1 MVPRHRCP
9 PHGQL
14 TGAVVEVPRRVPPGP
29 RCPLALL
36 LGSGTPL
43 LLMLLLPGV
52 GGAKSPSCHE
62 VRTSFQIRQIGP
74 LKLVP
79 EVPAAESDLQIC
91 HLTAPTC
98 CTKKMEEF
106 YQAAVR
112 RELVQGIRSLNFE
125 LKFLIVDHITEFQ
138 EAFES
143 LVRFA
148 VNHTNSLFESAY
160 RGMAREAVEP
170 VKELFTDVSLYIL
183 GAETTVGNAALR
195 FFDSLFPLVYSR
207 LINPGIIDLSEEYT
221 ECLRLTRQDIN
232 PFGQFYKEMIAELS
246 KSLWASRVL
255 SQALNMGIEVINLT
269 EHLTITK
276 ECSRALVKMQYC
288 PHCQGLTLIRPCV
301 GYCLN
306 VMRGCMA
313 SVAELDSHWRDYIS
327 TLEYLSNEI
336 AGSHGLEQALL
347 GIQSVVNEA
356 ILYAQLNGPQLSAT
370 VDKVCGHPEERAV
383 KSSPDIMLQRE
394 EEAASESLAPAHSYS
409 STINKKRREF
419 ISSIKRLRTFY
430 ASIAERLCDGDLV
443 VRDSSTC
450 WNGQDVVESYT
461 NRVVSNGL
469 KAQINNP
476 EMKVRGP
483 DILVTNM
490 IDKLHYFTQIGPQK
504 KKTKLEKLSST
515 EDGSGDERS
524 EAEENSG
531 DCDDED
537 GCQGSGDKVHR
548 TDSKTGRKAHEDDI
562 NEQVA
567 IVNKADNPTRN
578 TTTKSTAKHKIP
590 GNNSYRVSSSSVFM
604 ITVLVC
610 FFQYLG

>member
-1 MVPRHRCP
+1 MVPTLQCLQR
-9 PHGQL
+9 GLL
-14 TGAVVEVPRRVPPGP
+14 TGDLVGGPKRVPSGL
-29 RCPLALL
+29 RSPLLLL

-43 LLMLLLPGV
+43 LLILLLPPV
-52 GGAKSPSCHE
+52 GGVKSPSCHE

-91 HLTAPTC
+91 HLRAPTC
-98 CTKKMEEF
+98 CTKKMEEY
-106 YQAAVR
+106 YQTAVR
-112 RELVQGIRSLNFE
+112 RELVQNIRSLNFE

-148 VNHTNSLFESAY
+148 VNHTNSLFASAY

-170 VKELFTDVSLYIL
+170 VKELYTDVSLYIL
-183 GAETTVGNAALR
+183 GAETTVENAALR

-232 PFGQFYKEMIAELS
+232 PFGQYYKAMIAELS

-269 EHLTITK
+269 EHVTITK

-347 GIQSVVNEA
+347 GIRGVVNEA

-383 KSSPDIMLQRE
+383 KSSPDIMVQME
-394 EEAASESLAPAHSYS
+394 EEVAPESLVSAHSHS
-409 STINKKRREF
+409 TTINNKRREF

-483 DILVTNM
+483 DLLITNM
-490 IDKLHYFTQIGPQK
+490 IDKLQYFTQIGPQK
-504 KKTKLEKLSST
+504 KKTKLEKLIPT

-524 EAEENSG
+524 KAEENSG

-537 GCQGSGDKVHR
+537 GCQGSGDIVQR
-548 TDSKTGRKAHEDDI
+548 TDSKTGRKAHGDDI
-562 NEQVA
+562 NEKVPV
-567 IVNKADNPTRN
+567 VNKTDNPTGT
-578 TTTKSTAKHKIP
+578 TTTKSTSKHKIP
-590 GNNSYRVSSSSVFM
+590 GNNSNQDSKSSVFM
-604 ITVLVC
+604 IIVLVC
-610 FFQYLG
+610 FFQCL